1 MGADNG
7 QSTIVDLGAA
17 EWLAQ
22 MKKLTDQL
30 QLPGVDVQAIVD
42 WQRKDIEAL
51 MEANRQA
58 YEGIKALVDR
68 RNAMLQ
74 ETMAQWQTAF
84 KDASGVD
91 GVSKQVEAAKRGVE
105 SAVANF
111 QELSQLEAQ
120 ARINAW
126 NVVQNRMQEN
136 LSSLQKLLLP
146 K

>member
-1 MGADNG
+1 MGTDNG
-7 QSTIVDLGAA
+7 QSTIVDLSAA
-17 EWLAQ
+17 EWLGAI
-22 MKKLTDQL
+22 KKLADKFQM
-30 QLPGVDVQAIVD
+30 PGVDIQAIVD

-51 MEANRQA
+51 VEANRQA

-68 RNAMLQ
+68 RNEMLQ
-74 ETMAQWQTAF
+74 ETMAQWQTAVT
-84 KDASGVD
+84 DAAGAD
-91 GVSKQVEAAKRGVE
+91 GVTKQVEAARRGVE

-136 LSSLQKLLLP
+136 LSSLQKLLQP